1 VKVAEVETDSSVL
14 AEALRRV
21 GVEVRRGAAVVA
33 VYGRDRDILRAL
45 RTEDR
50 PVLGVSPPGVDAKL
64 AALELRELPLLPEL
78 EFKAVDAMRL
88 VAESGGQRVVAINE
102 VALLA
107 AEPAA
112 LVRYSLYVDGVFV
125 FNDIGDGC
133 LVSTPVGSTA
143 YALSAGGA
151 VIAPGAGVVEVVPVN
166 SMLRRPPHVFPADAE
181 VELRGARSRSDIL
194 LIGDGA
200 ERVKY
205 RDSAVVRHAGTAKLL
220 IRVQREGP
228 TPRLPPSALLLRK
241 ILEERGPLTASEIV
255 SLTGLSPRTVRHALE
270 RLRSAGLV
278 RSVVD
283 PTDPRRRVYMA

>member
-1 VKVAEVETDSSVL
+1 VYTGKGGVKVAEVETDSSVL

-78 EFKAVDAMRL
+78 EFKAVDAIRL

-112 LVRYSLYVDGVFV
+112 A
-125 FNDIGDGC
+125 GDGTR
-133 LVSTPVGSTA
+133 STSDGESSSSTTWET
-143 YALSAGGA
+143 A
-151 VIAPGAGVVEVVPVN
+151 V
-166 SMLRRPPHVFPADAE
+166 
-181 VELRGARSRSDIL
+181 
-194 LIGDGA
+194 
-200 ERVKY
+200 
-205 RDSAVVRHAGTAKLL
+205 
-220 IRVQREGP
+220 
-228 TPRLPPSALLLRK
+228 
-241 ILEERGPLTASEIV
+241 
-255 SLTGLSPRTVRHALE
+255 
-270 RLRSAGLV
+270 
-278 RSVVD
+278 
-283 PTDPRRRVYMA
+283 

>member
-1 VKVAEVETDSSVL
+1 VKITEVNTDSSVL
-14 AEALRRV
+14 AEVLTRV
-21 GVEVRRGAAVVA
+21 GVEVRRDAAVVA

-50 PVLGVSPPGVDAKL
+50 LVLGVSPPGVDAKL
-64 AALELRELPLLPEL
+64 AAVELRELPLLPEL
-78 EFKAVDAMRL
+78 EFKPVDAIRL
-88 VAESGGQRVVAINE
+88 AAESGGQRIVAINE
-102 VALLA
+102 VALLP

-112 LVRYSLYVDGVFV
+112 LVRYSLYVDGAFV
-125 FNDIGDGC
+125 FNDMGDGC

-151 VIAPGAGVVEVVPVN
+151 VISPGAAVVEVVPVN

-200 ERVKY
+200 ERIRY
-205 RDSAVVRHAGTAKLL
+205 RDSAVVKRVGTARLL
-220 IRVQREGP
+220 VRVERESP
-228 TPRLPPSALLLRK
+228 APRLTPSALLVRK

-270 RLRSAGLV
+270 RLRSSGLV

-283 PTDPRRRVYMA
+283 PADPRRRVYMA